1 MAGRRSSAVIS
12 SSATN
17 FSRMPSSM
25 VLTASMISARR
36 ISASSTN
43 SGGTST
49 SSQVAPRSEVFQTR
63 PRMVSRSTTPAKSD
77 SAPIG
82 ICSTSGLQSSRS
94 RMLPVQNK
102 KSAPVRSSLLTKQ
115 MRGTP

>member
-1 MAGRRSSAVIS
+1 MA
-12 SSATN
+12 SSATY

-25 VLTASMISARR
+25 ALTWSMICARWASAASRR
-36 ISASSTN
+36 SSGT
-43 SGGTST
+43 GTSVH
-49 SSQVAPRSEVFQTR
+49 VAPRSAVFQTSAR
-63 PRMVSRSTTPAKSD
+63 IDSRSTTPEKSD

-82 ICSTSGLQSSRS
+82 SCSTSGVQSSRS
-94 RMLPVQNK
+94 RMLSTQKK